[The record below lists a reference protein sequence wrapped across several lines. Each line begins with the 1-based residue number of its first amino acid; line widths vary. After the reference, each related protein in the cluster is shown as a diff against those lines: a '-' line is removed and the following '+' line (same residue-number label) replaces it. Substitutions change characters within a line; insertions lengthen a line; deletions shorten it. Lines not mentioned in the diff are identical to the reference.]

1 MSWTWKEEE
10 VAEAIIISNM
20 TAFHENT
27 RKPEPLLVRNALEKK
42 RYLCFT
48 TTFSSKCFGESLH
61 YIEGAFDAFAVLW
74 TGVSIRPLHTKP
86 VNLNK

>member
-10 VAEAIIISNM
+10 VAEVIIIPNM

-42 RYLCFT
+42 D
-48 TTFSSKCFGESLH
+48 TFALRLPFL
-61 YIEGAFDAFAVLW
+61 
-74 TGVSIRPLHTKP
+74 
-86 VNLNK
+86 VNALVKVCIT

>member
-42 RYLCFT
+42 
-48 TTFSSKCFGESLH
+48 
-61 YIEGAFDAFAVLW
+61 I
-74 TGVSIRPLHTKP
+74 PL
-86 VNLNK
+86 LYDCLF